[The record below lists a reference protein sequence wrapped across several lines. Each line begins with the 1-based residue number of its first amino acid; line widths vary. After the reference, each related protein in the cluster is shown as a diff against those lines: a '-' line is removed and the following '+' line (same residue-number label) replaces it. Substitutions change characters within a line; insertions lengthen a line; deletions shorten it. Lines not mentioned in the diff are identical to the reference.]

1 MYSPPHALARAS
13 PDGSTFHG
21 AGTLTP
27 IVKDPD
33 RAFMSDQMRQI
44 VRSLATLFPTAI
56 VSGRGREKVRLRL
69 AAYFISGSHSE
80 PELLKC

>member
-1 MYSPPHALARAS
+1 MYALSRARLTVS
-13 PDGSTFHG
+13 ECHG

-69 AAYFISGSHSE
+69 AAYSISGSHSE
-80 PELLKC
+80 PELLKY